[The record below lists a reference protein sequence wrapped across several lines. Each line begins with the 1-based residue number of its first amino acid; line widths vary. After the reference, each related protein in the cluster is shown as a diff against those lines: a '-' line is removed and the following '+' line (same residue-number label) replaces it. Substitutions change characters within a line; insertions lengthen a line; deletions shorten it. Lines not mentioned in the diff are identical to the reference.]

1 MKVYAVV
8 VGHTF
13 DDDLIFSDEGEA
25 AKCLRYT
32 RQRLKIADNDLTVRL
47 AVWRVHR
54 RFRKPK
60 EPKVELIKDE
70 TTEDKPEQSQI
81 GEIK

>member
-13 DDDLIFSDEGEA
+13 DDDLIFSDEAEA

-32 RQRLKIADNDLTVRL
+32 RERLKIADNDLTVRL
-47 AVWRVHR
+47 AVWGVHR

-60 EPKVELIKDE
+60 TKPVKDE
-70 TTEDKPEQSQI
+70 TTEAKPEQSQESETN
-81 GEIK
+81 G